1 MREGSSDSSGVDAY
15 LDHDAARG
23 YTDPEEAGKSAV
35 ARWNA
40 LPMSRRFT
48 TVLRGGGESLV
59 TRLVDAVV
67 RCIGVSSKADYGYQ
81 GDVVITRPND
91 RA

>member
-23 YTDPEEAGKSAV
+23 YTDPEEAVKFAV

-48 TVLRGGGESLV
+48 TVLQGGGESLV
-59 TRLVDAVV
+59 THLVDAVA
-67 RCIGVSSKADYGYQ
+67 RCIGVTSKADYGYQ
-81 GDVVITRPND
+81 GGIVITRSND
-91 RA
+91 RD